1 MAIRR
6 ALESRLLAWAEAKG
20 LPVAWEALVFNPPA
34 SVYLKVFL
42 MPAEP
47 VNMDLDSGFREHGV
61 FQVSICTPSGAGP
74 QQAEALA
81 DELRQ
86 LFAADEVIGPVRIS
100 MTPYRSPG
108 LPSDTHFIVP
118 VTIRYSTI

>member
-1 MAIRR
+1 MVIRR
-6 ALESRLLAWAEAKG
+6 ALESRLLAWADAKG
-20 LPVAWEALVFNPPA
+20 LPVAWEAVAFTPP
-34 SVYLKVFL
+34 SGSYLKVFL

-47 VNMDLDSGFREHGV
+47 VNMDLDSGIREHGL
-61 FQVSICTPSGAGP
+61 FQVSVCTPTGNGP

-81 DELRQ
+81 QALRDV
-86 LFAADEVIGPVRIS
+86 FAADEVIGPVRIS
-100 MTPYRSPG
+100 KLPYCSPG

>member
-6 ALESRLLAWAEAKG
+6 ALESRLLAWADARG
-20 LPVAWEALVFNPPA
+20 LPVAWEAVAFTPPA
-34 SVYLKVFL
+34 GAYLKVFL

-47 VNMDLDSGFREHGV
+47 VNMDLDSGIREYGL
-61 FQVSICTPSGAGP
+61 FQVSICTPSGVGP
-74 QQAEALA
+74 QQAESLA
-81 DELRQ
+81 DELRGV
-86 LFAADEVIGPVRIS
+86 FAADEVIGPVRIS
-100 MTPYRSPG
+100 KTPYRSPG